1 MTRGGR
7 LVKGLA
13 ISDGL
18 MEGLT
23 GGTDIPDVLI
33 GVLVEGRLD
42 VMLDVLSLALVKNN
56 YFDSKDSHRR
66 RHLIT

>member
-33 GVLVEGRLD
+33 GVLVEGGMD
-42 VMLDVLSLALVKNN
+42 VM
-56 YFDSKDSHRR
+56 F
-66 RHLIT
+66 